1 MRVISVRY
9 KKLLFLFFLDEGT
22 RGSIPMDMDEEDVK
36 PKINDEDLS
45 KIKVDDDDLDL
56 QFALNKA
63 RRLKQRK
70 QFDHDRTAK
79 FLEENGLHTI
89 KKETVDDD
97 DDIKDEFQ
105 SLDQSTGAEFISTF
119 ADDKQN
125 SNIILNETSEFCRHL
140 GAWRSHEASGLGES
154 VSKDI
159 LDFEQSLTGISK
171 FEKQRKNQAA
181 AATTSSED
189 EDDPMEGEGARRFK
203 RDAFSSLIDQEDKQ
217 AVILDEEPDL
227 QSGVAAAIKLASNKG
242 YWETEETST
251 KSSNM
256 KHLECQNY
264 TIEDKGGVG
273 GDDRGS
279 RRGGGGA
286 DRYGG
291 GGTGQNWVEKKD
303 YKPNV
308 KLEYI
313 DDSGRKLN
321 QKEAFRHLSH
331 KFHGKGSGK
340 LKSEKRMKQ
349 IDEKNMII
357 GMSSTD
363 TPLNTLAKL
372 RDRQKQA
379 ATPYVILSGNK
390 VQATN
395 LKK

>member
-1 MRVISVRY
+1 M
-9 KKLLFLFFLDEGT
+9 
-22 RGSIPMDMDEEDVK
+22 PMDMDEEDVK

-45 KIKVDDDDLDL
+45 KIRVDDDDLDL

-70 QFDHDRTAK
+70 QFDNDDRNAK
-79 FLEENGLHTI
+79 FLEENGLNTI
-89 KKETVDDD
+89 KKETVDNDD
-97 DDIKDEFQ
+97 DEEVKDEFQ

-119 ADDKQN
+119 ADDKQT

-171 FEKQRKNQAA
+171 FEKQRSSKNHASTAA
-181 AATTSSED
+181 GAGVTSSED

-217 AVILDEEPDL
+217 AVILDDEPDL
-227 QSGVAAAIKLASNKG
+227 QSGVAAAIKLANNKG
-242 YWETEETST
+242 YWETEDTSS

-264 TIEDKGGVG
+264 TIEDKGGAG
-273 GDDRGS
+273 GDDRG
-279 RRGGGGA
+279 RGRGGA

-291 GGTGQNWVEKKD
+291 GGSGQNWVEKKD

-308 KLEYI
+308 RLEYI